1 MPAKKFHTSAI
12 IRIIVLLL
20 IVPMSVT
27 AWPRQPERG
36 YRGFVDWDNLAYI
49 SISLHEPGEKS
60 KYYPGISTSHGYQF
74 TPHVYLGAGVAAD
87 YSLTDKRF
95 YCVPVFAHF
104 RNDLKLG
111 RFTPYF
117 DARLG
122 YNFLDGGGVYSSLS
136 AGYRINWGRKT
147 AINIGIG
154 AALHGYKGKDYAE
167 WWTPENGAQFAY
179 SGKSARYEILPQ
191 LRIGIEF

>member
-1 MPAKKFHTSAI
+1 M
-12 IRIIVLLL
+12 
-20 IVPMSVT
+20 

-49 SISLHEPGEKS
+49 SISLHETGEES

-74 TPHVYLGAGVAAD
+74 TPHVYLGASVAAD

-104 RNDLKLG
+104 HNDLKLG

-154 AALHGYKGKDYAE
+154 AALRGYKEKDYAE

-179 SGKSARYEILPQ
+179 TGKSARHEILPQ
-191 LRIGIEF
+191 LRIGAEF